1 MNLIKFFQTYFL
13 CHLGDSCN
21 EQEGDISQSVQKRQ
35 ERLLIKGISSTMT
48 NFQLYMQK
56 FQLFMIKSIL
66 ENKEALWFLG
76 TLYSLQLVTLHLHTL
91 CFGKRQ
97 IHNILPSFRVMVYP
111 SGQLTRLFFFM
122 TWSAFPCISVHTNL
136 EVFKYKQMR
145 IS

>member
-1 MNLIKFFQTYFL
+1 
-13 CHLGDSCN
+13 
-21 EQEGDISQSVQKRQ
+21 
-35 ERLLIKGISSTMT
+35 
-48 NFQLYMQK
+48 MQK

-145 IS
+145 ISWTSFTLFSSCWNFCFWSLTRIFIDGDNIELGAFHYSIYPFNN

>member
-1 MNLIKFFQTYFL
+1 MVSRNT
-13 CHLGDSCN
+13 
-21 EQEGDISQSVQKRQ
+21 
-35 ERLLIKGISSTMT
+35 LLSTIGNIASAYT
-48 NFQLYMQK
+48 
-56 FQLFMIKSIL
+56 I
-66 ENKEALWFLG
+66 
-76 TLYSLQLVTLHLHTL
+76 